1 MAAPAIAAVAK
12 KLLVS
17 LAVDAA
23 ADTEKRRRILIFIL
37 TPVIGL
43 LMLVAFIVY
52 IITSPLSVFASWL
65 LPDELR
71 VIADFQREYGYNQ
84 TLGLFEQDY
93 IDGSGIDYGDITFVD
108 GATDV
113 IYYNQLDVRY
123 ADEPY
128 GTDKLG
134 THGCGPTALAIVIS
148 SLTDRLVDPVEM
160 AEWSVAN
167 GGWCMGNGSYHSLIP
182 NGAAAFGLNVVGNV
196 QNEPQKIV
204 DALAK
209 GKLVIALM
217 SKGHFTTSGHFIV
230 LRGVKASG
238 KILVAD
244 PVSMSRS
251 EREWDFELILKEAR
265 KGADAGGAFWIIG

>member
-230 LRGVKASG
+230 LRGVKGSG

-244 PVSMSRS
+244 PISMSRS

>member
-204 DALAK
+204 DALAE

-230 LRGVKASG
+230 LRGVKGSG

-244 PVSMSRS
+244 PISMSRS

>member
-230 LRGVKASG
+230 LRGVKGSG